1 MLKEFSLFFCWM
13 MITGI
18 VTNAQ
23 FSENFDDGNFINN
36 PAWSGNTADFM
47 VNSSLQLQSNDTIAN
62 STFFLSTPNLLATAA
77 QWELY
82 IHIAFNPSAANYID
96 AYVTASDSNL
106 TQTATT
112 GYFVRVGATSDEISL
127 YRKDADGTNIK
138 IIDGTDGILNKSDN
152 VMKIKV
158 IRDAS
163 GQWILLR
170 DITGTGD
177 SYSTEGSANDTTYTT
192 SAYFGLLIKQSTSGF
207 FKKHYFDDIVVS
219 NYVPDNTPPVIQSVR
234 PTSGSAAEVLFNE
247 PVESASSQDVNN
259 YSISNG
265 LGNPVSAVLDGF
277 NSSLVHLIF
286 ANAFTN
292 GVAYTLTV
300 NNVKDLLG
308 NAINNAT
315 ANFKYHIPNHYDV
328 VIDEIM
334 ADPTPQVALP
344 NSEWI
349 ELKNTSSFPINLQG
363 WKIADSHDTSGA
375 MPGFILK
382 PDSFVIVCAA
392 SAIANL
398 SVYGNTISV
407 TSFPSL
413 DNDGDLLALYD
424 ANGGTIDAVNYTNNW
439 YQNTT
444 KANGGWSIEMTDTKS
459 PCSRM
464 INWKASVDPSGGTPG
479 RKNSTDSV
487 INDEEPL
494 QLLRAYATSN
504 TDVMLVFNK
513 SLDSTNAASINNY
526 NIDNGEQT
534 INAIPLSPLFN
545 TVHLVLNSPLVDN
558 TIYTVT
564 ISSNIS
570 DCKGNTI
577 DSKNTARFGLAQQAQ
592 SMDVVI
598 NEILYN
604 PRAGGVDY
612 IELYNRSKKI
622 INLSHVSIANR
633 NSSNLISSIRQVTQ
647 QPVLFFP
654 KDFIVITQSPETVKS
669 QYITTNPDAF
679 IAINSLPSYPDD
691 AGYVIILNDSNQII
705 DEVDYSDKW
714 QFPLIANTEGVS
726 LERINYDGPPVQNNF
741 HSAATSVGY
750 GTPGY
755 KNSQYSIDENQH
767 SFIKVSPAIFS
778 PDDDGIDDFATISYN
793 FPSPGYVTNITI
805 FDASG
810 REVRY
815 LQKNS
820 LSGLTGYY
828 RWDGL
833 NDKNQKLSQG
843 IYIIY
848 TEIFNTSGQKKQ
860 FKNTIVL
867 ARRR

>member
-82 IHIAFNPSAANYID
+82 IHIAFNPLAANYID

-459 PCSRM
+459 PCSGM

-691 AGYVIILNDSNQII
+691 AGYAIILNDSNQII